1 MKRLSQQ
8 ELTLTRS
15 LVKSPF
21 DDLLSAEPIT
31 SDSPLETRIDRLSQ
45 LLDGLNA
52 LEKECQIVEKTNAT
66 LTLGGMLL
74 GGLAVS
80 SCAALGFLGAAVVPI
95 VAGASIIGLLGSAG
109 TQQAKIMKL
118 EKTSEQFRL
127 AISSS
132 PVVYWAALWQIGG
145 TELFMSAVEDA
156 ADVTVIDGEIHYK
169 GENPLTKAITKVAR
183 YRGWHYDDLLNAC
196 ETVANDYAENTPVL
210 GQKRPSF
217 PNAPQ
222 KPSIAPQQKA
232 AAAIDFAATIG
243 ADLAEGVERAKEE
256 RRAGL
261 KTQPLNE
268 ESHPPVTRIQPSVL
282 PAVDVVNKQTQDIVE
297 LILSSVNSL
306 AFIGGQRCGKSL
318 LMAIASRI
326 GVQRGKFKGAFVISS
341 LAKAGEDD
349 HYWQHCA
356 TKTFYDLA
364 VIVDKTNYYQ
374 QYLDTI
380 RAFKKAANAQN
391 PQLLIIDEFAY
402 LCERLED
409 DLKRKDTELGLVAL
423 ELMQEIAELASVVAS
438 GGAKRGWY
446 LWLGSPKGAI
456 GNMGRGGKAMKELS
470 LIFCAI
476 PPGTRVDSNGVTVQW
491 DENLCNATALNWK
504 ALSKPPRGVEHDL
517 GDRIVWMN
525 GKWYAKS
532 SYTLEA
538 IVTPIDQ
545 TSTIETIA
553 AEDALSSNDRQSLKT
568 AVAVQDKSQVDVMIE
583 LLEKS
588 KSQTIEEFIQYDL
601 KAGHR
606 INEVKPRIIA
616 VLKRYNR
623 PDLLKRFSVN

>member
-1 MKRLSQQ
+1 
-8 ELTLTRS
+8 
-15 LVKSPF
+15 
-21 DDLLSAEPIT
+21 
-31 SDSPLETRIDRLSQ
+31 
-45 LLDGLNA
+45 
-52 LEKECQIVEKTNAT
+52 
-66 LTLGGMLL
+66 
-74 GGLAVS
+74 
-80 SCAALGFLGAAVVPI
+80 
-95 VAGASIIGLLGSAG
+95 
-109 TQQAKIMKL
+109 
-118 EKTSEQFRL
+118 
-127 AISSS
+127 
-132 PVVYWAALWQIGG
+132 
-145 TELFMSAVEDA
+145 
-156 ADVTVIDGEIHYK
+156 
-169 GENPLTKAITKVAR
+169 
-183 YRGWHYDDLLNAC
+183 
-196 ETVANDYAENTPVL
+196 
-210 GQKRPSF
+210 
-217 PNAPQ
+217 
-222 KPSIAPQQKA
+222 
-232 AAAIDFAATIG
+232 
-243 ADLAEGVERAKEE
+243 
-256 RRAGL
+256 
-261 KTQPLNE
+261 
-268 ESHPPVTRIQPSVL
+268 
-282 PAVDVVNKQTQDIVE
+282 
-297 LILSSVNSL
+297 
-306 AFIGGQRCGKSL
+306 
-318 LMAIASRI
+318 
-326 GVQRGKFKGAFVISS
+326 
-341 LAKAGEDD
+341 
-349 HYWQHCA
+349 
-356 TKTFYDLA
+356 
-364 VIVDKTNYYQ
+364 
-374 QYLDTI
+374 
-380 RAFKKAANAQN
+380 
-391 PQLLIIDEFAY
+391 
-402 LCERLED
+402 
-409 DLKRKDTELGLVAL
+409 
-423 ELMQEIAELASVVAS
+423 MQEIAELASVVAS
-438 GGAKRGWY
+438 WGAKRGWY

>member
-1 MKRLSQQ
+1 MDLIPESELNLRNVTADPIGEIIRSSTVIREMNLGVRTRLIAELIVKIDELEDQGDKTFSRNMMLGIGSSFSMAAAIASTGALAPVAGICLSVSALGSWGACMYEVFTENLKLEPIRDALKRLSLALKSAPTDKWAAVWAVAGDDIFIYALKEATKGDIVRNQ
-8 ELTLTRS
+8 
-15 LVKSPF
+15 LVQVG
-21 DDLLSAEPIT
+21 
-31 SDSPLETRIDRLSQ
+31 SDRPIDRAI
-45 LLDGLNA
+45 DCVAAFKGLTYEA
-52 LEKECQIVEKTNAT
+52 ITASARAV
-66 LTLGGMLL
+66 LTGKIPSPTIQPELPTQPKPTFE
-74 GGLAVS
+74 AIDV
-80 SCAALGFLGAAVVPI
+80 AAV
-95 VAGASIIGLLGSAG
+95 
-109 TQQAKIMKL
+109 
-118 EKTSEQFRL
+118 
-127 AISSS
+127 
-132 PVVYWAALWQIGG
+132 
-145 TELFMSAVEDA
+145 
-156 ADVTVIDGEIHYK
+156 
-169 GENPLTKAITKVAR
+169 
-183 YRGWHYDDLLNAC
+183 
-196 ETVANDYAENTPVL
+196 
-210 GQKRPSF
+210 
-217 PNAPQ
+217 
-222 KPSIAPQQKA
+222 
-232 AAAIDFAATIG
+232 IG

-268 ESHPPVTRIQPSVL
+268 ASHPPVTRIQPSVL
-282 PAVDVVNKQTQDIVE
+282 PTVDVVNKQTQDIVE

-568 AVAVQDKSQVDVMIE
+568 AVAVQDKSQADVMIE

-606 INEVKPRIIA
+606 VNEVKPRIIS

-623 PDLLKRFSVN
+623 PDLLKRFSIS

>member
-1 MKRLSQQ
+1 MDLIPESDLNLRNVTADPIGEIIRSSTVIREMNLGVRTRLIAELIVKIDELEDQGEKTFSRNMMLGIGSSFSMAAAIASTGALAPVAGICLSVSALGSWGACMYEVFTENLKLEPIRDALKRLSLALKSAPTDKWAAVWAVAGDDIFIYALKEATKGDIVRNQ
-8 ELTLTRS
+8 
-15 LVKSPF
+15 LVQVG
-21 DDLLSAEPIT
+21 
-31 SDSPLETRIDRLSQ
+31 SDRPIDRAI
-45 LLDGLNA
+45 DCVAAFKGLTYEA
-52 LEKECQIVEKTNAT
+52 VTASARAV
-66 LTLGGMLL
+66 LTGKIPSPTIQPELPTQPKPTFE
-74 GGLAVS
+74 AIDV
-80 SCAALGFLGAAVVPI
+80 AAV
-95 VAGASIIGLLGSAG
+95 
-109 TQQAKIMKL
+109 
-118 EKTSEQFRL
+118 
-127 AISSS
+127 
-132 PVVYWAALWQIGG
+132 
-145 TELFMSAVEDA
+145 
-156 ADVTVIDGEIHYK
+156 
-169 GENPLTKAITKVAR
+169 
-183 YRGWHYDDLLNAC
+183 
-196 ETVANDYAENTPVL
+196 
-210 GQKRPSF
+210 
-217 PNAPQ
+217 
-222 KPSIAPQQKA
+222 
-232 AAAIDFAATIG
+232 IG

-256 RRAGL
+256 RKAI
-261 KTQPLNE
+261 
-268 ESHPPVTRIQPSVL
+268 SHQPSAMSKI
-282 PAVDVVNKQTQDIVE
+282 PASHTKDTTHGAQLTAHSSDIVE

-409 DLKRKDTELGLVAL
+409 DLKRKDTELGLIAL

-568 AVAVQDKSQVDVMIE
+568 AVAVQDKSQADVMIE

-606 INEVKPRIIA
+606 VNEVKPRIIA

-623 PDLLKRFSVN
+623 PDLLKRFSIS